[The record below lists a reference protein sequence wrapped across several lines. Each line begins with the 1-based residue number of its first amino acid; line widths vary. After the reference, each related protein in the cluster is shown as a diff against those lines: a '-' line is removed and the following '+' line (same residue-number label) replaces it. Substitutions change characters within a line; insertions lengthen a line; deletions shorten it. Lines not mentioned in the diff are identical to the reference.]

1 MMRIET
7 VFAAAALTFA
17 ILVVPTAGS
26 AQSLS
31 TPSSDSSFL
40 VAADTEQGQ
49 QQRTTDPSGI
59 GFGVKAGV
67 LFSSFRDARD
77 DYKSSD
83 GWQGGIFIGGNRPG
97 PIGLQTE
104 LTYAKRGAKSGNT
117 ATDTYYLEIPLLI
130 RANVGSSNRN
140 TGASVY
146 LFGGPAADILLKARI
161 DDLDI
166 KDNFK
171 SLDWNV
177 IAGVGIEVSRLLIE
191 GRFNWGLSNVLEGPG
206 NELKTKSF
214 AVLGGLRFN

>member
-83 GWQGGIFIGGNRPG
+83 GWH
-97 PIGLQTE
+97 
-104 LTYAKRGAKSGNT
+104 Y
-117 ATDTYYLEIPLLI
+117 DLLFV
-130 RANVGSSNRN
+130 AMN
-140 TGASVY
+140 
-146 LFGGPAADILLKARI
+146 L
-161 DDLDI
+161 
-166 KDNFK
+166 
-171 SLDWNV
+171 V
-177 IAGVGIEVSRLLIE
+177 IATTGG
-191 GRFNWGLSNVLEGPG
+191 GRFVLLS
-206 NELKTKSF
+206 
-214 AVLGGLRFN
+214 